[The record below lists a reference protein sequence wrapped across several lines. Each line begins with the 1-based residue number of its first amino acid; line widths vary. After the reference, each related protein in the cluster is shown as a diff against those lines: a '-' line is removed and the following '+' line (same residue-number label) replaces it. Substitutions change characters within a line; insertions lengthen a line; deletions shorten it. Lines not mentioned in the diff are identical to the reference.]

1 MREVTRSA
9 LIARP
14 PGRIYALITDI
25 EKYPSFVPWCTHAR
39 IESRDEHEIVATLG
53 IRRGPLHTEFT
64 TRNVLEPVHGVRMQ
78 LVKGPFRTL
87 EGAWRITPVGAAG
100 SEVELSMRF
109 AFASS
114 IVGALLEPLFE
125 ETAATLLDAFIAQA
139 RADHA

>member
-1 MREVTRSA
+1 
-9 LIARP
+9 
-14 PGRIYALITDI
+14 
-25 EKYPSFVPWCTHAR
+25 
-39 IESRDEHEIVATLG
+39 
-53 IRRGPLHTEFT
+53 
-64 TRNVLEPVHGVRMQ
+64 MQ